1 MGVLRTIAIII
12 IVYYVFKA
20 VSKIVFPIFMKRMMN
35 NVERKYSAQ
44 QGTTHDTYNGKVG
57 ETVITKKPI
66 QKEGNKDVG
75 DYVEFEE
82 VND

>member
-12 IVYYVFKA
+12 IVYYVFK
-20 VSKIVFPIFMKRMMN
+20 VLSRLILPIFMKKMMS
-35 NVERKYSAQ
+35 NVERKYNQQ
-44 QGTTHDTYNGKVG
+44 QGTSHHANNGKVG
-57 ETVITKKPI
+57 ETVITKKPV

-75 DYVEFEE
+75 DYVDFEE